1 MENFR
6 MPSFCLIFFS
16 FVIFTAACESVF
28 AQEDTAH
35 LSFEKTAPLKMKT
48 RTYVVKEGDWLFG
61 IMQNQAGLTL
71 HRATIIKKL
80 NPNIKNINRIY
91 PGQVLI
97 LPETEPRAGADRDGS
112 SPAEA
117 YEIRKGDSIT
127 RIAIR
132 QFQLTKLSEV
142 IKTVNEIKRLNP
154 EIKNYNLIY
163 PREILR
169 LPRRSIIIAKQETK
183 ISEAESS
190 SQIKDLS
197 KQNPAILP
205 ETRLAV
211 IRHVISKMNGALI
224 TTGKYYIPIPE
235 VGQVTIDCTTIPAV
249 ELDDG
254 NIILL
259 DFSNRIPDTL
269 KNMIQANWKNYHPIK
284 ISDLESTATSLQKI
298 INVSHIYT
306 MTKRTTPYIVGNN
319 PPLQLSIEWMITKST
334 SEGTPYLQGLSFV
347 TGNDQ
352 LLPKPV
358 VTYAERHGLI
368 VTEILVGNG
377 VISASDE
384 EYTIPQVSTMN
395 TDTNLELINALL
407 NELGYPTVKDAEIG
421 IFDTTKEAFNVSIK
435 ADFIV
440 KKENKQIIILSKK
453 IPQQFIDNLKNR
465 GIEALTLEEGET
477 RKAVIEKILQAVNIP
492 FSFNTF
498 SFSIP
503 EKTNSPKGTI
513 SFPAFK
519 IARDKG
525 YFHLIDFDID
535 RDIYGLLNNRWEVS
549 IVKY

>member
-1 MENFR
+1 MDNVR
-6 MPSFCLIFFS
+6 ITAFCLICLS
-16 FVIFTAACESVF
+16 FVILTATCEGVF

-35 LSFEKTAPLKMKT
+35 LSFEKTAPSKMKT
-48 RTYVVKEGDWLFG
+48 RTYVVKEGDCLFG

-71 HRATIIKKL
+71 HQTTIIKKL

-91 PGQVLI
+91 PGQVLT
-97 LPETEPRAGADRDGS
+97 LPEIEPPARADRDGS
-112 SPAEA
+112 SPTVA
-117 YEIRKGDSIT
+117 YKISKGDSIT

-142 IKTVNEIKRLNP
+142 VKTVNEIKRLNP
-154 EIKNYNLIY
+154 EIKTYNLIY

-183 ISEAESS
+183 VSEAESY
-190 SQIKDLS
+190 SQIEDLS
-197 KQNPAILP
+197 KEKPAILP

-211 IRHVISKMNGALI
+211 IRHVISRMNGSLI
-224 TTGKYYIPIPE
+224 ATGKYYIPIPE

-254 NIILL
+254 NTILL

-284 ISDLESTATSLQKI
+284 INDLESTATTLQKI
-298 INVSHIYT
+298 INASSIYT
-306 MTKRTTPYIVGNN
+306 MTKRTTPYIIGNN

-334 SEGTPYLQGLSFV
+334 SGGTPYLQGLSFV

-352 LLPKPV
+352 LLPKPMI
-358 VTYAERHGLI
+358 TYAERNGLI
-368 VTEILVGNG
+368 ITEILVGNG
-377 VISASDE
+377 IISASDE
-384 EYTIPQVSTMN
+384 EYTIPHVSTMN
-395 TDTNLELINALL
+395 TGTNTALINALL
-407 NELGYPTVKDAEIG
+407 NELGYPTAKDADVRV
-421 IFDTTKEAFNVSIK
+421 FDTTKEGFNVSIK
-435 ADFIV
+435 ADLTV
-440 KKENKQIIILSKK
+440 KKGDKQIIILSKK
-453 IPQQFIDNLKNR
+453 IPQQFIDNLKHR
-465 GIEALTLEEGET
+465 GTDVIFLEEEAA
-477 RKAVIEKILQAVNIP
+477 RKAVIEKILQTVNIP
-492 FSFNTF
+492 FSFNSF

-503 EKTNSPKGTI
+503 EKTNNPKGTI

-525 YFHLIDFDID
+525 YFYLIDFDID
-535 RDIYGLLNNRWEVS
+535 RDIYGLLNNKWEVS